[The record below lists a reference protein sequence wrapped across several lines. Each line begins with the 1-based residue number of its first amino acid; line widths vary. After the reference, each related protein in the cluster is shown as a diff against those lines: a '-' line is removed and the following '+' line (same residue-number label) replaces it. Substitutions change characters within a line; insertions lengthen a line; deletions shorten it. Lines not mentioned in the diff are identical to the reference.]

1 MTTEDRVANLVSK
14 IWAQHPFWPS
24 TFSEC
29 ANDGCRESARGG
41 RECKECLK
49 KQLSALTSEEFATE
63 FYQALADVRKCE
75 HKLVYGETKKQKPK
89 R

>member
-1 MTTEDRVANLVSK
+1 MTTQDRIANLVSK

-29 ANDGCRESARGG
+29 ANDGCQESARGG

-49 KQLSALTSEEFATE
+49 KQLSALNSEEFATD

-75 HKLVYGETKKQKPK
+75 HRLVYGEHETNNEK